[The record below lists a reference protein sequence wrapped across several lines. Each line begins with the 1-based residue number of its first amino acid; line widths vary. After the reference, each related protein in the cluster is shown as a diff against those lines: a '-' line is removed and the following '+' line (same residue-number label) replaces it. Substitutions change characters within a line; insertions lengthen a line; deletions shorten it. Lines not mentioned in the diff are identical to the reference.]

1 MQVNL
6 CGLIQMLLP
15 LRYQLNYRPEDNLMD
30 AWGPI
35 KYPQY
40 YVWDH
45 VALALHMKSGE
56 VRSLRSSRR
65 ALLQIQLHRRVH
77 YPLCLS
83 QVLKFDSDRLRQNLK
98 FCERDDVT
106 IAPKFYFDDSEEA
119 QSVIE
124 SLWPESSL
132 EKDFAGNKSI
142 KLSVTNLKVM
152 TETQL
157 HIFFI
162 TSGSLFI
169 SAGTFYHWSLWGLN
183 QPLVVARG
191 TAVFAPGALASSFLH
206 LSSSSASLLLTGLSL

>member
-1 MQVNL
+1 M
-6 CGLIQMLLP
+6 
-15 LRYQLNYRPEDNLMD
+15 
-30 AWGPI
+30 
-35 KYPQY
+35 
-40 YVWDH
+40 
-45 VALALHMKSGE
+45 
-56 VRSLRSSRR
+56 
-65 ALLQIQLHRRVH
+65 
-77 YPLCLS
+77 
-83 QVLKFDSDRLRQNLK
+83 
-98 FCERDDVT
+98 T

-124 SLWPESSL
+124 SLWPGSSL
-132 EKDFAGNKSI
+132 EKNFAGNKSI

-157 HIFFI
+157 HIVFI